1 MTNYSKRNFENQQ
14 PAKEINLKELIGIIS
29 RRIWIVIIV
38 TLLFILAGYLK
49 TLTTTPLY
57 QASTRIIIEAN
68 QDKMKTLQVIIKD
81 TTVLQKVIDEMEL
94 PLSPEALAG
103 AINVTSVEESEV
115 VSISVTSSNPYTAAE
130 IANTTA
136 RVFKNEAPNIVDFK
150 KIRNLS
156 PAKVNLVPINGDNN
170 GTIIKSGIIGLFLGI
185 GLTFLLNSLDYT
197 IRNEQEVEDIIGFP
211 VIGHVSK
218 MNKKNSNV
226 SKNNIKKIKEVQQA
240 KHSKETRAEL

>member
-1 MTNYSKRNFENQQ
+1 MTNYSKRNFENHQ

-29 RRIWIVIIV
+29 RRYWIVIIV

-81 TTVLQKVIDEMEL
+81 TTVLQKVINEMEL
-94 PLSPEALAG
+94 SMSPEALAG
-103 AINVTSVEESEV
+103 AIDVTSVEDSEV
-115 VSISVTSSNPYTAAE
+115 VSISVTASEPYMAAN

-150 KIRNLS
+150 NIRNLS
-156 PAKVNLVPINGDNN
+156 SAKVDLVPINGDNS

-197 IRNEQEVEDIIGFP
+197 IRSEQEVEDIIGFP

-226 SKNNIKKIKEVQQA
+226 SKRNIQQIKEA
-240 KHSKETRAEL
+240 KHLNETRAEL

>member
-1 MTNYSKRNFENQQ
+1 MSNLSKRNYENQQ
-14 PAKEINLKELIGIIS
+14 SAKEINLKDLLSIII
-29 RRIWIVIIV
+29 RRFWIVIIV
-38 TLLFILAGYLK
+38 TLLFILAGFLK

-57 QASTRIIIEAN
+57 QASTRIILEAN

-81 TTVLQKVIDEMEL
+81 STVLQKVVDEMDL
-94 PLSPEALAG
+94 SISPEALAG
-103 AINVTSVEESEV
+103 SITVTNVEDSEV
-115 VSISVTSSNPYTAAE
+115 VSISATASDPNMAAD

-136 RVFKNEAPNIVDFK
+136 RVFKNEAPDIVNFK

-156 PAKVNLVPINGDNN
+156 PAKVNSIPINGDDN

-197 IRNEQEVEDIIGFP
+197 IRNEQEVEDIIGYP
-211 VIGHVSK
+211 IIGNVSK

-226 SKNNIKKIKEVQQA
+226 SKKISDSLMKPNA
-240 KHSKETRAEL
+240 KR